1 MSLPR
6 QSPAPL
12 SYSSGLFRDRLR
24 AFAKRVNTIVTQGQG
39 GRGGCHL
46 LGRLDCLY
54 ACVSVCTCV
63 LVCVWKWFLCEEV
76 RACEGVCVCGVRA
89 LFGPVMRLTL
99 CQYTEVW
106 KDGPN

>member
-76 RACEGVCVCGVRA
+76 RACEGVCVWRSGPVRA
-89 LFGPVMRLTL
+89 RDEAHSLPIHGSLERRA
-99 CQYTEVW
+99 
-106 KDGPN
+106 